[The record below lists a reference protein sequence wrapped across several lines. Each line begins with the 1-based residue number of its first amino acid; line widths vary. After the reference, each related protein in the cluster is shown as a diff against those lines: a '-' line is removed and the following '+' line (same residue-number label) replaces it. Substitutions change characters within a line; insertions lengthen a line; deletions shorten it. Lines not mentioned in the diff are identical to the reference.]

1 MRVKVSILSVCPLCS
16 AVYALG
22 MAAIGVAILW
32 YVFRLIGMG
41 GREGGFSAFV
51 SVTTA
56 FTVKLLVVAVNLH
69 SVLTASSHALNRTS

>member
-1 MRVKVSILSVCPLCS
+1 MIYS

-32 YVFRLIGMG
+32 YIFRLAGMG

-51 SVTTA
+51 SVA
-56 FTVKLLVVAVNLH
+56 ALGSCHVNI
-69 SVLTASSHALNRTS
+69 